1 MNWLIIPIPKEFVSG
16 ESKQITMTD
25 VMIEKLTFYIAS
37 VEEDI
42 FYISIKGI
50 STADSEL
57 WLVDSES
64 KVEDRIAESFYNVL
78 GMLLQEISGGCF
90 DKSGFA
96 DPTKMVTDI
105 MKWID

>member
-16 ESKQITMTD
+16 ESKHITMTD
-25 VMIEKLTFYIAS
+25 IMVEKLTFYIAS
-37 VEEDI
+37 VDQDI

-50 STADSEL
+50 STGDSEL

-64 KVEDRIAESFYNVL
+64 RIEDRIAESFYNVL
-78 GMLLQEISGGCF
+78 GMLVQEISGGCF
-90 DKSGFA
+90 DKGGFG

-105 MKWID
+105 MKCID